1 LKEDEPNVFLHLAS
15 SYDERGVRGYETIVT
30 DGKDQ
35 QKINCMYE
43 NTVNAMTGLRTTRIV
58 KRPGFLSDGSAG
70 GMSASSIPFIASY
83 APLNSSDVS
92 SEAWMF
98 SVGGNH
104 SSTGNVVF
112 AHSNTLATSAGV
124 TVVGGVLAWPAWV
137 DKTSI
142 SGTETLVL
150 QVASATIAGATRA
163 YYATTFGT
171 FTEIT
176 DSDFT
181 SLVHRGKMEFMDGFA
196 FQMESRNRIYNSDVN
211 TLTSWGASSF
221 ITKGIE
227 QDTPVG
233 LARLGRTILAF
244 GIETVE
250 GFHNAGNTSGSPL
263 GRIQGLA
270 RKIGLGY
277 TNINWAG
284 GGVDPIAGKR
294 SYYAKIGGRLYFVGV
309 ENNPRAKPG
318 VAVYAFDGS
327 SFNRV
332 STPAIE
338 KILFDRESGD
348 LSNVGTFNIEGKQA
362 LAIALSRPNVSP
374 QRWLMFFPEWNEWF
388 EWNSTV
394 FQPAGNGD
402 HFVGIGNSATAATM
416 VKLGQAGSYVDGSAT
431 AYTMT
436 YQFKLP
442 QKGSGRKA
450 MHFAGV
456 IGDTQTSASNLSISF
471 SDNDYQSFSTAR
483 TIDLTKDRK
492 QIYRCGN
499 YRQRAVKLEHSAAT
513 DCRLE
518 AFIARVE

>member
-1 LKEDEPNVFLHLAS
+1 MREDEPNVFLSLAS

-30 DGKDQ
+30 SGKDQ

-43 NTVNAMTGLRTTRIV
+43 NTVNAMTGLRTTRIA
-58 KRPGFLSDGSAG
+58 KRPGFLSNYSMGGVSAT
-70 GMSASSIPFIASY
+70 SIPFIASY

-92 SEAWMF
+92 SELWMF
-98 SVGGNH
+98 SVGGNY
-104 SSTGNVVF
+104 SDLGNVVF
-112 AHSNTLATSAGV
+112 AHSNNLATSSGV
-124 TVVGGVLAWPAWV
+124 TVVGGVRAWPAWV
-137 DKTSI
+137 DKTNI

-150 QVASATIAGATRA
+150 QVASATIEGATRA

-181 SLVHRGKMEFMDGFA
+181 GLVHRGKMEFLDGYA

-211 TLTSWGASSF
+211 TITSWGASSY

-227 QDTPVG
+227 QDIPVG
-233 LARLGRTILAF
+233 LARLGRVILGF

-250 GFHNAGNTSGSPL
+250 GFYNAGNSVSPL
-263 GRIQGLA
+263 GRIPQLSK
-270 RKIGLGY
+270 KIGLGY
-277 TNINWAG
+277 TNISWAG
-284 GGVDPIAGKR
+284 TTGEPNVGKR
-294 SYYAKIGGRLYFVGV
+294 SYYAIVGGRLYFVGV

-318 VAVYAFDGS
+318 VAVFAFDGS

-338 KILFDRESGD
+338 KILFDRESAD
-348 LSNVGTFNIEGKQA
+348 VSNVGTFNIEGKQA
-362 LAIALSRPNVSP
+362 VAIALNRPFDSP
-374 QRWLMFFPEWNEWF
+374 QRWLMYFPEWNEWF

-394 FQPAGNGD
+394 FQPVGSGD
-402 HFVGIGNSATAATM
+402 HYVGIGASAFASTM
-416 VKLGQAGSYVDGSAT
+416 VKLNQSGGHRDGTST
-431 AYTMT
+431 SYTMT

-442 QKGSGRKA
+442 QKGSGRKE
-450 MHFAGV
+450 MKFAGV
-456 IGDTQTSASNLSISF
+456 IGDTQTTASDLSISF
-471 SDNDYQSFSTAR
+471 SDNDYQTFSTAR

-499 YRQRAVKLEHSAAT
+499 YRGRAVKLEHSANT

-518 AFIARVE
+518 AFMARVE